1 MCRVEFGCTADRHSP
16 SREQQHSERERAIVE
31 RRENGAP
38 LFYELF
44 VYFAWYANTQWMLVC
59 SRSRTTTKLSV
70 YWKSVRVK
78 LCNILCI
85 HTYKAQEVARAD
97 IKRSSSCERKEKV
110 GKRQLQLLISARDT
124 QSIKLHSAQT
134 KTIFSLELCCVLLF
148 LQARERESSYFFLCC
163 IFLLARETFFMC
175 ITNTNCANICTSYA

>member
-1 MCRVEFGCTADRHSP
+1 
-16 SREQQHSERERAIVE
+16 
-31 RRENGAP
+31 
-38 LFYELF
+38 
-44 VYFAWYANTQWMLVC
+44 MLVC

-148 LQARERESSYFFLCC
+148 LPARERESSYFFSVLHLPFGSRDVFYVYTEYELCKYMHLIC
-163 IFLLARETFFMC
+163 VNCFQIETRNIASQWEKNVRLNIISKCRIVTMVNQFFPV
-175 ITNTNCANICTSYA
+175 

>member
-1 MCRVEFGCTADRHSP
+1 
-16 SREQQHSERERAIVE
+16 
-31 RRENGAP
+31 
-38 LFYELF
+38 
-44 VYFAWYANTQWMLVC
+44 MLVC

-97 IKRSSSCERKEKV
+97 IKRSSSCKRKEKV

-148 LQARERESSYFFLCC
+148 LPARERESSYFFSVLHLPFGSRDVFYVYTEYELCKYMHLIC
-163 IFLLARETFFMC
+163 VNCFQIETRNIASQWEKNVRPNIISKCRIVTMVNQFFPV
-175 ITNTNCANICTSYA
+175 